1 MKSTQSPH
9 FDASG
14 RDLISWQF
22 AREITPDNGTVCHS
36 VCPAKSDSLLYPH
49 LELNAACAPDTA
61 VTLALRRL
69 DLGLSNTY
77 LSDQNTAISPT
88 DGFAARPRRKRH
100 FMKKVVAS
108 IYFNGM
114 VIPPFSEM
122 CFGVAARRGLFIR
135 PIRRERGSVLVDVR
149 LVCLQNTL
157 SLAPTAE
164 QNQFNI

>member
-1 MKSTQSPH
+1 M
-9 FDASG
+9 A
-14 RDLISWQF
+14 DLNLSKRVDPDQKHPNRSHPQMR
-22 AREITPDNGTVCHS
+22 RE
-36 VCPAKSDSLLYPH
+36 
-49 LELNAACAPDTA
+49 
-61 VTLALRRL
+61 AL
-69 DLGLSNTY
+69 
-77 LSDQNTAISPT
+77 
-88 DGFAARPRRKRH
+88 RKRH
-100 FMKKVVAS
+100 FIKKVVAS

-149 LVCLQNTL
+149 LVCLQNAL